1 MTLRNGSITMV
12 YQTITLPGPANAT
25 PRVPAHRAA
34 ADAQRHVADAAIN
47 LRNGELAGLP
57 TDMAQV
63 LQAHREHSLF
73 RTMPPA
79 GEPNMDSLAPPTLT
93 LVKFDNGVSLRE
105 QILRNARSPNGGA

>member
-12 YQTITLPGPANAT
+12 YQTSSIPSPANAT
-25 PRVPAHRAA
+25 SRVPAQPVA
-34 ADAQRHVADAAIN
+34 ADAQRHTSGPAIN

-57 TDMAQV
+57 ADMAQV
-63 LQAHREHSLF
+63 LQAQ
-73 RTMPPA
+73 
-79 GEPNMDSLAPPTLT
+79 PTLT

>member
-12 YQTITLPGPANAT
+12 YQTITIPSHAT
-25 PRVPAHRAA
+25 ATSRVSAQPAA
-34 ADAQRHVADAAIN
+34 ADARRHVADPAIN

-63 LQAHREHSLF
+63 LQAHRDHTVF
-73 RTMPPA
+73 PTIPPA
-79 GEPNMDSLAPPTLT
+79 GERNIDTLAPPTLT

>member
-1 MTLRNGSITMV
+1 
-12 YQTITLPGPANAT
+12 
-25 PRVPAHRAA
+25 
-34 ADAQRHVADAAIN
+34 
-47 LRNGELAGLP
+47 
-57 TDMAQV
+57 MAQV
-63 LQAHREHSLF
+63 LQAHREQSLF

>member
-12 YQTITLPGPANAT
+12 YQTSSIPSPANAT
-25 PRVPAHRAA
+25 SRVPAQPVA
-34 ADAQRHVADAAIN
+34 ADAQRHISDPGIN
-47 LRNGELAGLP
+47 LRNGDLAGLP
-57 TDMAQV
+57 TDMTKV

>member
-1 MTLRNGSITMV
+1 MV
-12 YQTITLPGPANAT
+12 YQTSSIPSPANAT
-25 PRVPAHRAA
+25 SRVPAHPAA
-34 ADAQRHVADAAIN
+34 ADAQRHTSGPAIN

-57 TDMAQV
+57 AGMAQV

-79 GEPNMDSLAPPTLT
+79 DEPNMDSLAPPTLT

-105 QILRNARSPNGGA
+105 HILRNARSPNGGA